1 MENLKEQLEKDIKV
15 LVRPLKDD
23 MDELVEILRRRLT
36 KKEWKYFKGKIEN
49 KNDDEI
55 CTELNC
61 DKERLEEVSKQAVVK
76 LNQEKIKQEL
86 MA

>member
-36 KKEWKYFKGKIEN
+36 KKEWKYYKCKLSGASEDETCIE
-49 KNDDEI
+49 
-55 CTELNC
+55 LRC
-61 DKERLEEVSKQAVVK
+61 DKERLETIAKQTVVK
-76 LNQEKIKQEL
+76 INQEKIKHEL

>member
-55 CTELNC
+55 CTDLNC
-61 DKERLEEVSKQAVVK
+61 DNERLGEIAKQAIVK

>member
-1 MENLKEQLEKDIKV
+1 MENLKEQLTKDIKV
-15 LVRPLKDD
+15 LVRPLKED

-36 KKEWKYFKGKIEN
+36 KKEWKYYKGKITNATDN
-49 KNDDEI
+49 KI
-55 CTELNC
+55 CVELRCN
-61 DKERLEEVSKQAVVK
+61 KERLDEVAKQTIVK